1 MGRQEIE
8 GIPYHIDNYEA
19 YIGHSIGYS
28 EWVDIGQSRVNQFG
42 EATNDHNPLHVDPA
56 WAVKNGPFGGPI
68 AHGFL
73 TISMLSH
80 LAWKSDLQPDG
91 VDYGINLGFERVRFL
106 APVMVGDRI
115 RMRAHLVDCKP
126 RGEGRWWF
134 KTRVTI
140 ETEKTQKA
148 ALSAV
153 WLILF
158 VNEALAGDMMKAVA
172 GAEVSD

>member
-1 MGRQEIE
+1 MGRQLIE
-8 GIPYHIDNYEA
+8 GVPYHIDNYAA
-19 YIGHSIGYS
+19 YIGHPIGYT
-28 EWVDIGQSRVNQFG
+28 EWVEIDQPRVNQFG
-42 EATNDHNPLHVDPA
+42 EATDDMNPLHVDPA
-56 WAVKNGPFGGPI
+56 WALANGPFGGPI

-73 TISMLSH
+73 TLSMLSH

-106 APVMVGDRI
+106 APVKVGDSI
-115 RMRAHLVDCKP
+115 RMRANLVDCKP

-140 ETEKTQKA
+140 ETEKTDKA

-158 VNEALAGDMMKAVA
+158 VNEELAGDVTKTPAVA
-172 GAEVSD
+172 ETTG